1 MILKTG
7 GFGRPFLFSE
17 HTRCLLRYSQLDRIE
32 ARRLSSPIIR
42 NIANRERM
50 EIFFTILIMTLVVSL
65 SGVFT
70 RVLPFQLPLP
80 LMQIAI
86 GACWRGRRLVC
97 MWNSILSCFG
107 AVHPAAA
114 LCRWLEDANA

>member
-1 MILKTG
+1 M
-7 GFGRPFLFSE
+7 P
-17 HTRCLLRYSQLDRIE
+17 
-32 ARRLSSPIIR
+32 LSIIK

-86 GACWRGRRLVC
+86 GAADVWFACGIRPGTLP
-97 MWNSILSCFG
+97 G
-107 AVHPAAA
+107 AVYSAAA
-114 LCRWLEDANA
+114 VCGWLENADP